1 MKVLIVHPVMGF
13 LGGGER
19 LCCETARA
27 LLAGGHEITMLAGTF
42 NVRRVE
48 QFFGYEG
55 LFDRVNLL
63 LYPLPNRPEVL
74 GSTAHIIQHLRGQNQ
89 RLKEIGELRCP
100 PFDLLF
106 STQDPGYIPNIRL
119 PVVQWG
125 YFPRIFATYPANSI
139 MRIVRTWPLR
149 THYRRQISRIG
160 MVLAISKFSKVNLDR
175 EWKHQSVLVYPA
187 CNMVDP
193 GRKRDLV
200 VTVARAIPEKRLE
213 LFWELARQR
222 PQYEFVMVLT
232 QDQRFRKYAIDLS
245 EQTPEN
251 GKTVLDAPREM
262 YQEILGEARVY
273 IHLMER
279 EHFGITIVEAMSAS
293 CVPIVHDS
301 GGPKEIVE
309 DGTGFRWRNIDD
321 VPEMIDEAMKMSPS
335 TAARHRAHDFNI
347 ERFGEK
353 LSSLFSGLRQ

>member
-19 LCCETARA
+19 LCCETVRA
-27 LLAGGHEITMLAGTF
+27 LLAGGHEITMLSGAF
-42 NVRRVE
+42 SMRRVE

-63 LYPLPNRPEVL
+63 LYPPANGPQIL
-74 GSTAHIIQHLRGQNQ
+74 GSTTHIIQHLRGQRQ
-89 RLKEIGELRCP
+89 RLKQLGELRHP
-100 PFDLLF
+100 PFDLQF
-106 STQDPGYIPNIRL
+106 STQDPGYIPSIRL
-119 PVVQWG
+119 PIIQWG
-125 YFPRIFATYPANSI
+125 YFPKTFPMYPTNSI
-139 MRIVRTWPLR
+139 LKVVRTWPLR
-149 THYRRQISRIG
+149 THYRRQVSRIG
-160 MVLAISKFSKVNLDR
+160 MVLAISKFSKAYLDM
-175 EWKHQSVLVYPA
+175 EWKHPSVLVYPA
-187 CNMVDP
+187 CNMVDS
-193 GRKRDLV
+193 GQKRDLV

-213 LFWELARQR
+213 LFWKLARQR
-222 PQYEFVMVLT
+222 PQYEFLMLIT

-245 EQTPEN
+245 QQAPEN
-251 GKTVLDAPREM
+251 GKTVLDAPKET

-301 GGPKEIVE
+301 GGPQEIVE

-321 VPEMIDEAMKMSPS
+321 VPKMIDEAMKMSPS
-335 TAARHRAHDFNI
+335 AAAKHRAQDFNTKK
-347 ERFGEK
+347 FGEK
-353 LSSLFSGLRQ
+353 LSSLFSGQ